1 MAPKPEPDRRRRHG
15 NAAGAPPL
23 LCHDREMAAPSEKGR
38 TPSPTLRQVVT
49 TVIVAAALAGFVWAF
64 TLGDTSPTV
73 RTSVSAVE
81 RFLPAENSSL
91 ELRQTQVG
99 VDLAPGWIGALQID
113 DTPIPDDQLNC
124 FAIESC
130 AAKASGGV
138 DPQNIFFFVP
148 GEGKVIDELGPGPHC
163 ATAMLTPVEG
173 TTTNTGPQSV
183 KWCFKVA

>member
-1 MAPKPEPDRRRRHG
+1 
-15 NAAGAPPL
+15 
-23 LCHDREMAAPSEKGR
+23 MAAPSEKGR
-38 TPSPTLRQVVT
+38 APIPTLRQVVT
-49 TVIVAAALAGFVWAF
+49 TLIVTAALAGFVWAF
-64 TLGDTSPTV
+64 TLSDTSPTV

-113 DTPIPDDQLNC
+113 NTPIPDDQLNC
-124 FAIESC
+124 FAIETC

-148 GEGKVIDELGPGPHC
+148 GKGKVIDELAPGPHC
-163 ATAMLTPVEG
+163 AMAVLTPVEG
-173 TTTNTGPQSV
+173 TTNSGPQSV